1 MGDIKALLNLLD
13 KLTYRYGSVTL
24 NGAGNTNLHFSQ
36 GHNGR
41 NSWVEINE
49 DSQGVIT
56 VKGAEQDSKG
66 IYGPQWSKTLS
77 PGYSLYAY
85 LKSRLTDVEPDTT
98 KIQVVQKDGFSVG
111 GAG

>member
-41 NSWVEINE
+41 NSWVEIN
-49 DSQGVIT
+49 DDPQGVIT

-66 IYGPQWSKTLS
+66 IYGPRWSDALS
-77 PGYSLYAY
+77 QDDSLYAY
-85 LKSRLTDVEPDTT
+85 LKSRLTNGVADT
-98 KIQVVQKDGFSVG
+98 SCS
-111 GAG
+111 

>member
-13 KLTYRYGSVTL
+13 KLTYRYGSVTM
-24 NGAGNTNLHFSQ
+24 NGVGNTNLHFSQ

-56 VKGAEQDSKG
+56 VKGAEQDSRG
-66 IYGPQWSKTLS
+66 IYGPRWRETLS
-77 PGYSLYAY
+77 QDDSLYAY
-85 LKSRLTDVEPDTT
+85 LKSRLTTVEPDTT
-98 KIQVVQKDGFSVG
+98 GVQQARSES